1 VSQKQK
7 ATQKQITIVKID
19 NRKQVR
25 QRSNAV
31 SVPPPPVLRGVSA
44 IQPIIPLPPPPD
56 LYESNVL
63 RQRVE
68 RLERVREPVRQPIRT
83 STGTS
88 TGIQTEA
95 PIRASTGIQT
105 EAPEQRLGGNRQTSR
120 LLELPFSRQTQTEAP
135 APTQT
140 APAPVLR
147 GVSAQ
152 TIDPPVMVRIPPAPP
167 QLTSRQV
174 FEKGIRFGETNVR
187 QREQV
192 AFTRG
197 RRFEAD
203 VVRDRLKPVP
213 DQPIRAEPA
222 PEPAPP
228 SPAPTEQL
236 EPVAPVAP
244 SAFGRTLDR
253 KQLRSI
259 GVTRPEVLR
268 KMGVSL
274 DEYKEKVFNKS
285 FDMTN
290 KGYNAL
296 VASEKKTVR
305 DAVLSQDYGVI

>member
-31 SVPPPPVLRGVSA
+31 SAPPPPVLRGVSA
-44 IQPIIPLPPPPD
+44 QPQPIIPLPPAPD

-68 RLERVREPVRQPIRT
+68 RLERVREPVRQPIRAT
-83 STGTS
+83 IET
-88 TGIQTEA
+88 QTEA
-95 PIRASTGIQT
+95 PVETELGSTSTQTFIGAIRKPIRKPIKSIGIQTLDPSVFNPPVTRRTQT
-105 EAPEQRLGGNRQTSR
+105 EAPETTTI
-120 LLELPFSRQTQTEAP
+120 ETQTIP
-135 APTQT
+135 A
-140 APAPVLR
+140 
-147 GVSAQ
+147 
-152 TIDPPVMVRIPPAPP
+152 
-167 QLTSRQV
+167 
-174 FEKGIRFGETNVR
+174 
-187 QREQV
+187 
-192 AFTRG
+192 
-197 RRFEAD
+197 RFEEL
-203 VVRDRLKPVP
+203 RERMRLRPVP

-222 PEPAPP
+222 PEPP

-236 EPVAPVAP
+236 EPVAP

-268 KMGVSL
+268 KMGISL
-274 DEYKEKVFNKS
+274 DEYKTKIFDKS

-290 KGYNAL
+290 RGYNAL
-296 VASEKKTVR
+296 VASEKKRVR